1 MSKLFPLNFRHL
13 AFLWLMLAGML
24 ACTPST
30 QYPKKERT
38 DEIHFGQGGGFS
50 GAVTH
55 YILLE
60 DGRLFQQAWR
70 DTNKTYIDTWPGLFT
85 RQTFLNY
92 KSLKIDEMN
101 YNEPGDLY
109 YFIEYHAKKKEPRRV
124 VWGKPGFQVDPNL
137 TTYYNLLY
145 RSVKP
150 KP

>member
-1 MSKLFPLNFRHL
+1 MSKLFPLNYRHL
-13 AFLWLMLAGML
+13 AGFLMLMAML
-24 ACTPST
+24 VTCSPST
-30 QYPKKERT
+30 EYPKKERT

-60 DGRLFQQAWR
+60 DGRLFQQGWK
-70 DTNKTYIDTWPGLFT
+70 DTTKTYVDTWPGLFT
-85 RQTFLNY
+85 RQMFLNY
-92 KSLKIDEMN
+92 KSLKIDALN

-109 YFIEYHAKKKEPRRV
+109 YFVEYHAKKKEPHRV
-124 VWGKPGFQVDPNL
+124 TWGRTGLQVDPNL
-137 TTYYNLLY
+137 TNYYNLLY

>member
-1 MSKLFPLNFRHL
+1 MSKLFSLNYRPLAL
-13 AFLWLMLAGML
+13 LLWMLTGMF

-30 QYPKKERT
+30 EYPKKERV

-70 DTNKTYIDTWPGLFT
+70 DTNKTYLDTWPGLFT

-92 KSLKIDEMN
+92 KSLKIDEMK